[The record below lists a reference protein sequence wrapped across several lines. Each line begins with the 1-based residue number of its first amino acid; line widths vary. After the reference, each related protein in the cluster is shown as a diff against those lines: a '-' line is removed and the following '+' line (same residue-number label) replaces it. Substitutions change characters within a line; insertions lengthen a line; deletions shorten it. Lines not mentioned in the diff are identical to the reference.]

1 MTLTAAA
8 ALIREARLRAGLSQ
22 SELGTRAGVTQS
34 VISIYEAGRRDP
46 GFDMMTKLIT
56 AAGASITIEYVP
68 TSPSYK
74 ALPDTARG
82 RKLRK
87 HRQEILDLARKYDT
101 SNLRVFGS
109 VARGDD
115 TANSD
120 IDIAFDPPSTLGLI
134 ELGGFQ
140 RELEEI
146 LGEKVDA
153 IPTLGLKDAI
163 ATAVKTEGI
172 AL

>member
-1 MTLTAAA
+1 MTETAA
-8 ALIREARLRAGLSQ
+8 ALIREARRRAGLSQ
-22 SELGTRAGVTQS
+22 TELADGAGVTQS
-34 VISIYEAGRRDP
+34 VISTYEAGRRNP
-46 GFDMMTKLIT
+46 SFDMMWKLMN
-56 AAGASITIEYVP
+56 AAGASIVIEYAAKPSAPP
-68 TSPSYK
+68 T
-74 ALPDTARG
+74 LPDTPRG

-87 HRQEILDLARKYDT
+87 HRQEILNLARKYDAT
-101 SNLRVFGS
+101 NLHVFGS

-134 ELGGFQ
+134 ELAGFQ
-140 RELEEI
+140 RELGEI

-153 IPTLGLKDAI
+153 IPAHGLKDAI

>member
-1 MTLTAAA
+1 MTETAA

-22 SELGTRAGVTQS
+22 TKLADRAGVTQS
-34 VISIYEAGRRDP
+34 VISTYEAGRRTP
-46 GFDMMTKLIT
+46 GFDMMWKLMN
-56 AAGASITIEYVP
+56 AAGASIVIEYAAKSSTTP
-68 TSPSYK
+68 T
-74 ALPDTARG
+74 LPDTPRG

-87 HRQEILDLARKYDT
+87 HRQEIIELARKYDAT
-101 SNLRVFGS
+101 NLLVFGS

-120 IDIAFDPPSTLGLI
+120 IDIAFDPPPTLGLI
-134 ELGGFQ
+134 ELAGFQ
-140 RELEEI
+140 RELGTI

-153 IPTLGLKDAI
+153 IPTQGLKDTI
-163 ATAVKTEGI
+163 ATAVKSEGI